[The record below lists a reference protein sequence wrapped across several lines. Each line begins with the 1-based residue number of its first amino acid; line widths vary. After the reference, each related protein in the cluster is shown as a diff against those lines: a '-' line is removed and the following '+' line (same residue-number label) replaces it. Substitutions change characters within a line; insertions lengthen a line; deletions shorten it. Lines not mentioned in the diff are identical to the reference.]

1 VCGIGAVHGKGLAD
15 GERFIRKS
23 LETITYRGFSLFEI
37 AIFPNCALGAN
48 RLEIVDAPKARQPQ
62 TNEDG
67 TISVV
72 FNGEIFNFKELRSE
86 LIGKGHEFRSESD
99 TEVLAHLYEEHG
111 GGMVK
116 KLDSEMFAFVLY
128 DRKLD
133 ALFAARDPYGVKP
146 LYYAIDSSGNM
157 HFASEIKQ
165 LVQFQEISQVLE
177 FPPGHYMQDGM
188 LTEYHII
195 PKPGDVTKEDVG
207 DIVLNLRNLFD
218 LAVKK
223 RVDTEL
229 PIGVLFSG
237 GLDSA
242 AVLATARKYNKN
254 VTAITIGHK
263 ESSDRLA
270 AKRYCDE
277 FGVDLIAEDAP
288 TDEELAPRIP
298 EFIRMAES
306 YEPRL
311 IVHTASYWC
320 IAELARRHGFRI
332 VLCGEG
338 ADELLG
344 GYDAFEQIEDEES
357 LSRMLYSFVANIP
370 RTQFQRLDRST
381 MANTVEA
388 RAPFFDTQF
397 ADYAMRIPPRMK
409 VKRGMGFRSVKWI
422 FREAMSDRLPGY
434 IVDRE
439 KVPLHRGAGL
449 KAYQDR
455 KGFLYGVLKGR
466 MTPGEVSSLRASHPG
481 WVIRDDV
488 EAYAFRIFA
497 EAGYAKA
504 DFNRER
510 LYSFLPRFSFWDK
523 IRYWPIRILQKRFER
538 MRTGSKLTQR

>member
-86 LIGKGHEFRSESD
+86 LIGRGHEFKSESD
-99 TEVLAHLYEEHG
+99 TEVLAHLYEEYG
-111 GGMVK
+111 AEMVRR
-116 KLDSEMFAFVLY
+116 LDSEMFAFVLY
-128 DRKLD
+128 DKKLD

-146 LYYAIDSSGNM
+146 LYYATDTSGNR

-165 LVQFQEISQVLE
+165 LAQFPEISRILE
-177 FPPGHYMQDGM
+177 FPQGHYMQDGM
-188 LTEYHII
+188 LVEYHTI
-195 PKPGDVTKEDVG
+195 PKPGDVTKEDAD
-207 DIVLNLRNLFD
+207 DIILNLRALFD
-218 LAVKK
+218 AAVKK
-223 RVDTEL
+223 RVDTDL
-229 PIGVLFSG
+229 PVGVLFSG

-270 AKRYCDE
+270 AERYCDE
-277 FGVDLIAEDAP
+277 FGVNLIAEDAQ
-288 TDEELAPRIP
+288 TDEQLAPRIP
-298 EFIRMAES
+298 EFIRTAES
-306 YEPRL
+306 YEPRI
-311 IVHTASYWC
+311 IVHTASYGG
-320 IAELARRHGFRI
+320 IADVARRHGFRI

-344 GYDAFEQIEDEES
+344 GYDAFEQMKDEEA
-357 LSRMLYSFVANIP
+357 LSRMFYSFVANIP

-381 MANTVEA
+381 MLHTVEA
-388 RAPFFDTQF
+388 RAPFFDTRF
-397 ADYAMRIPPRMK
+397 ADYAMRIPPMMK
-409 VKRGMGFRSVKWI
+409 VKRGNGFRSVKWI

-449 KAYQDR
+449 RAYQDR
-455 KGFLYGVLKGR
+455 KGFLYGALKGR
-466 MTPGEVSSLRASHPG
+466 MTPREVSSLRAAHPG
-481 WVIRDDV
+481 WEIRDDV
-488 EAYAFRIFA
+488 EAYAFRIFT
-497 EAGYAKA
+497 ELGYTKA
-504 DFNRER
+504 DFNKER
-510 LYSFLPRFSFWDK
+510 LYSFLPTFTIWDK
-523 IRYWPIRILQKRFER
+523 IRYWPMRILQKRIER
-538 MRTGSKLTQR
+538 MRTGSNLNR